1 LGIPEPKN
9 TKSGGG
15 FEGFGSS
22 KLDQNEW
29 EKGDLETD
37 RDLPDI

>member
-1 LGIPEPKN
+1 MPEPKN
-9 TKSGGG
+9 TKNGGL
-15 FEGFGSS
+15 EGFGSS